1 VIEAFVLGVPFVA
14 ALVYLV
20 VEVCEL
26 NVWWRRTRT
35 PPPRSSPPPERGEP
49 WPEQFDTPEDP

>member
-35 PPPRSSPPPERGEP
+35 PPPSPSSPDRGDP